1 MNAPLATRRSILAGG
16 SLTLLFSLSGPQALG
31 QPAPA
36 GTPPGMPGD
45 LARNREL
52 DSWIR
57 IARDGAVT
65 LKTGKVELGQG
76 ILTAFGQICADE
88 LDLDLG
94 QLEIVSGDTR
104 ICPREGVTAGSF
116 SMPEGG
122 TAVRFAS
129 AEVRKV
135 LLDLAAKRLRAP
147 AARLTVSDG
156 LVTDPAS
163 GRHIAYGALVDD
175 QTLRRP
181 ATGEAKPKRPG
192 AHRYVGRATP
202 RRDLPAKLTGEEIF
216 VQDLKAANLVH
227 GRMVRPPSYGASLQS
242 VDSAPGEAM
251 PGVLKVV
258 RDGDVLGVIA
268 RGEWEAIKAAEALA
282 KSAVWQETAE
292 LPPDPWAW
300 LQAQPVQ
307 PKSIKDQAR
316 PSGLAPVRTLEAVYR
331 RPYQMHASI
340 GPSCAVAEM
349 RPEGLLIHTHSQSV
363 FETSAAIARMLGLEP
378 EKVQARHMHGSGC
391 YGHNGADDAAADAA
405 MLARA
410 LPGKAVRVVWSR
422 ADEHGWE
429 PYGSAMITKLRA
441 GLDEKGDVLDWSY
454 ELWSTSHGTRPSG
467 DPGNLLPGRS
477 LAKPFPMPTPV
488 DPGGPNYAAARNAIP
503 LYDFPGQSITS
514 HFVTAMPIRVSSTR
528 SLGAYANVFSIES
541 FMDELAH
548 AAGADPVDYRLR
560 QLKDPRGQAV
570 IRAAADRF
578 GWAGW
583 KRGPNLGRGVA
594 FARYKNLATYLALC
608 LEVEVD
614 PSTFQPRAR
623 RVVIAADAGEIVNPD
638 GLKNQLEGGL
648 IQALSWSLKEEVRH
662 DGRRITTRD
671 WASYPILRFSEVPDV
686 EVVMIDRPG
695 EPFLGAGEASQ
706 GPASAALA
714 NAIFDACG
722 ARVRDLPLTA
732 QRIAVMRTRQS

>member
-1 MNAPLATRRSILAGG
+1 MNAPLATRRSVLGGG
-16 SLTLLFSLSGPQALG
+16 SLTLLFSLTAPQALG
-31 QPAPA
+31 QPAAPA
-36 GTPPGMPGD
+36 LPGD
-45 LARNREL
+45 LARNPEL

-57 IARDGAVT
+57 IGRDGGVT

-88 LDLDLG
+88 LDVDLG
-94 QLEIVSGDTR
+94 RLQIVSGDTR
-104 ICPREGVTAGSF
+104 VCPREGVTAGSF

-122 TAVRFAS
+122 TAVRFAA
-129 AEVRKV
+129 AETRRV
-135 LLDLAAKRLRAP
+135 LLDLAAARLGAP
-147 AARLTVSDG
+147 AAGLTVSDG
-156 LVTDPAS
+156 VVADPAS
-163 GRHIAYGALVDD
+163 GRSIGYGELVDD
-175 QTLRRP
+175 QTLHRQ
-181 ATGEAKPKRPG
+181 ASGEARPKPPA
-192 AHRYVGRATP
+192 AHRYVGHPTP
-202 RRDLPAKLTGEEIF
+202 RRDLPAKLTGEAIF

-227 GRMVRPPSYGASLQS
+227 GRMVRQPSYGASL
-242 VDSAPGEAM
+242 VSADAAKVAGM

-268 RGEWEAIKAAEALA
+268 RSEWAAIKAAEALA
-282 KSAVWQETAE
+282 KSAVWRESAI

-300 LQAQPVQ
+300 LQAQPAQV
-307 PKSIKDQAR
+307 KTIKDQPPPA
-316 PSGLAPVRTLEAVYR
+316 GQAPVRTLEASYR

-349 RPEGLLIHTHSQSV
+349 RPEGLVVHTHSQSV
-363 FETSAAIARMLGLEP
+363 FETSAAIARMLGLPP
-378 EKVQARHMHGSGC
+378 EKVRAIHMNGSGC

-405 MLARA
+405 LLARA

-429 PYGSAMITKLRA
+429 PYGSAMLTKLRA
-441 GLDEKGDVLDWSY
+441 DLDAKGDVAAWSH
-454 ELWSTSHGTRPSG
+454 ELWSTSHGTRPNG
-467 DPGNLLPGRS
+467 DPGNLLPGRT
-477 LAKPFPMPTPV
+477 LAKPFPMPPTV

-503 LYDFPGQSITS
+503 LYDFPGQSVTS

-560 QLKDPRGQAV
+560 QLKDPRAQAV
-570 IRAAADRF
+570 IRAAAERF
-578 GWAGW
+578 GWAAW
-583 KRGPNLGRGVA
+583 KRAPNLGRGVA

-614 PSTFQPRAR
+614 PLTSQPRAR
-623 RVVIAADAGEIVNPD
+623 RAVIAADAGEIVNPD
-638 GLKNQLEGGL
+638 GLRNQLEGGL
-648 IQALSWSLKEEVRH
+648 IQSLSWSLKEAVRH
-662 DGRRITTRD
+662 DGRRIVSRD
-671 WASYPILRFSEVPDV
+671 WASYPILRFSEIPEV
-686 EVVMIDRPG
+686 EVVLIDRPG

-706 GPASAALA
+706 GPAAAALA

-732 QRIAVMRTRQS
+732 QGIAAMRT